1 MACVYWPSRS
11 AARAARSIPWSTSG
25 GGGPE
30 PGPGGAEGGIGGGG
44 GRGRPGARA
53 RRGGAGA
60 VRRGGDR
67 RGLLLVAGAQA
78 RVVLVGDVPRVVL
91 ELELAEG
98 AQRGPLLLL
107 ELLAGIHGERQ
118 ERAAS
123 LAAAADERPERER
136 ERGHAEPEHGDERR
150 RAHGPSSSSRRIRS
164 LIAASSAAGGGADS
178 RRRPG
183 HPPRPT
189 AAVAG

>member
-107 ELLAGIHGERQ
+107 ELLAGIHGGGQ
-118 ERAAS
+118 EPAGAS
-123 LAAAADERPERER
+123 AAAAAPD
-136 ERGHAEPEHGDERR
+136 
-150 RAHGPSSSSRRIRS
+150 
-164 LIAASSAAGGGADS
+164 
-178 RRRPG
+178 
-183 HPPRPT
+183 PRPRRVHRRSTTVTIASPT
-189 AAVAG
+189 ATATTGDSHTSRLKPCRRGESR

>member
-107 ELLAGIHGERQ
+107 ELLAGIHGGRQ
-118 ERAAS
+118 ERAAALAAPGPRPGPAPPPPRPAPLS
-123 LAAAADERPERER
+123 AAPPRAAAASTAGARP
-136 ERGHAEPEHGDERR
+136 
-150 RAHGPSSSSRRIRS
+150 
-164 LIAASSAAGGGADS
+164 
-178 RRRPG
+178 
-183 HPPRPT
+183 
-189 AAVAG
+189 